1 MLENVGRRGFLRKI
15 IGAGLVAATT
25 MFPSASASKDSN
37 GLTHVSVVNI
47 DDHKTQTITVNFK
60 EGYKQVTGRILTSP
74 HVQDHNTFD
83 DPEKVKPT
91 SFAGATLN
99 DKTLEVKL
107 PPASVVVLELK

>member
-1 MLENVGRRGFLRKI
+1 
-15 IGAGLVAATT
+15 
-25 MFPSASASKDSN
+25 MFR
-37 GLTHVSVVNI
+37 LNI
-47 DDHKTQTITVNFK
+47 DDHKTETITVNFK
-60 EGYKQVTGRILTSP
+60 EDYKQVTGRILTSP

-91 SFAGATLN
+91 SFNDATLK